1 MQIERMV
8 CVQHSWQI
16 LQSFFLLF
24 RFLLSQPSISI
35 KLNEERKVTRAVS
48 NYTVDLFNATAIL
61 SCETF
66 SALYVFHDALQ

>member
-1 MQIERMV
+1 MCNIRDKFYN
-8 CVQHSWQI
+8 
-16 LQSFFLLF
+16 LSFS
-24 RFLLSQPSISI
+24 RFDFSSCNPPSIGI